1 MSRLRIGGAADKF
14 TALFSYSIAGQT
26 LPVVESLGDLGITYD
41 NKLKLKFGLHIDK
54 VCTRPKV
61 SYS

>member
-41 NKLKLKFGLHIDK
+41 NKLKFGLHIDK